1 MPFWTFFP
9 CGEEKHMLMV
19 DMTESD
25 GEPLRIQRNTRYEDP
40 LSWIT
45 RVRTKVH
52 TLWLQ
57 VTYRFHYLGKGVS
70 FHYRCEIGRRAA
82 PAISV
87 GDDVY
92 LAPDVW
98 LNVAENPGNTEPAI
112 VLGNGCKIGRRCVIS
127 AKNQIQLEPD
137 VLLAP
142 SVLIM
147 DHNHEYSNPDLPIH
161 AQGTTA
167 GGRIMIGRNSWLG
180 YGSVVFCSRGK
191 LELGHNSVVG
201 ANSVVTRSFPPN
213 SVVAGNPAKLIKRYD
228 PQLGKW
234 IYGEE
239 AAADVR

>member
-1 MPFWTFFP
+1 MLVADVTGNK
-9 CGEEKHMLMV
+9 GEAQSARRSV
-19 DMTESD
+19 
-25 GEPLRIQRNTRYEDP
+25 RYQDP
-40 LSWIT
+40 LAWIT
-45 RVRTKVH
+45 RIRTKVH

-57 VTYRFHYLGKGVS
+57 LTYPFRHFGRRVSVHYS
-70 FHYRCEIGRRAA
+70 CEIERPHA

-87 GDDVY
+87 GDDVC

-98 LNVAENPGNTEPAI
+98 LNVVENPRNTEPAI

-167 GGRIMIGRNSWLG
+167 GGRIVIGRNSWLG
-180 YGSVVFCSRGK
+180 YGAVVLCGRGK

-213 SVVAGNPAKLIKRYD
+213 SVVAGSPAKLIKRYD

-234 IYGEE
+234 HHGEE
-239 AAADVR
+239 AVADGR